1 MKKYV
6 IPALAATGL
15 ILAGASSA
23 AAATLTLNPSADST
37 VWQRAGNAT
46 WLGYEAG
53 AFDHVDFYS
62 FSAGADLNA
71 FGYFQF
77 DLSSLSGLTINS
89 VTLTLTKVTANTD
102 NEGFGSHSTRNDS
115 LNTDRVRLYGLTDA
129 AGNTAQN
136 WTEGLSYNTA
146 GAELDQAGNVNFA
159 TDPFDVAN
167 GRAVDFST
175 LETIGGGTT
184 ISLANASVT
193 TFVQGRVN
201 ADGFVTFLL
210 DMNASGRGSAVYSS
224 EAAANQPVLSIDYTP
239 IPEPTTGSLAGL
251 ALLALVGKLR
261 RKR

>member
-1 MKKYV
+1 MKKLL
-6 IPALAATGL
+6 IPALAVTGL
-15 ILAGASSA
+15 FLTGPSVSA
-23 AAATLTLNPSADST
+23 AMLTLNPSADST

-46 WLGYEAG
+46 WLGQESG
-53 AFDHVDFYS
+53 AFEHVDFYS
-62 FSAGADLNA
+62 FSTGADLNA

-175 LETIGGGTT
+175 LETISGGTVIT
-184 ISLANASVT
+184 LSNLSVT
-193 TFVQGRVN
+193 SFVQGRVN
-201 ADGFVTFLL
+201 ADGYVTFLL
-210 DMNASGRGSAVYSS
+210 DMNASGRGTAVYSS
-224 EAAANQPVLSIDYTP
+224 EASASQPVLSVDYTP
-239 IPEPTTGSLAGL
+239 VPEPSAAALAGL
-251 ALLALVGKLR
+251 GLLTLMAKLR
-261 RKR
+261 RKN

>member
-1 MKKYV
+1 MKKFV

-15 ILAGASSA
+15 VLAGASSA

-46 WLGYEAG
+46 WLGFEAG

-62 FSAGADLNA
+62 FSSGADLNA

-77 DLSSLSGLTINS
+77 DLSSLTGLTINS

-102 NEGFGSHSTRNDS
+102 NEVFGTHSTRNDA
-115 LNTDRVRLYGLTDA
+115 LNADRVRLYGLTDA

-146 GAELDQAGNVNFA
+146 GAELDQAGNANFA

-175 LETIGGGTT
+175 LETITGGTN
-184 ISLANASVT
+184 ISLTAASVT

-210 DMNASGRGSAVYSS
+210 DMNATGRGSAVYSS
-224 EAAANQPVLSIDYTP
+224 EATANQPVLSIDYTP
-239 IPEPTTGSLAGL
+239 IPEPTIGTLAGL
-251 ALLALVGKLR
+251 GLLAMVGKLR